1 MNIKPLSVVALCL
14 IPNAAA
20 AQLPNIKPG
29 DTCEKLR
36 ATFGK
41 EASQEG
47 PAHVW
52 KQGPLTIQVLV
63 RPGGPCVAG
72 AVNFIVEP
80 GRTVATHDGIV
91 LGKDTI
97 AAAAL
102 KLKGRI
108 DNTSY
113 VFIRGGGKA
122 YGQIVVQPVPAFPFK
137 STYSWQLNQALADRL
152 QATPTLADFTSEQV
166 NYYTLDPPDPQ
177 GMQ

>member
-1 MNIKPLSVVALCL
+1 MSMKPLSVLAMCV
-14 IPNAAA
+14 IPCAAA
-20 AQLPNIKPG
+20 AQLPNIRPG

-36 ATFGK
+36 ASYGK

-72 AVNFIVEP
+72 SVNFIVEP
-80 GRTVATHDGIV
+80 GGTVTTHDGIV
-91 LGKDTI
+91 LGRDTI

-113 VFIRGGGKA
+113 VFIRGEGKA
-122 YGQIVVQPVPAFPFK
+122 YGQIVVQPASAFPFK
-137 STYSWQLNQALADRL
+137 STYSWQLNQAAAGRL
-152 QATPTLADFTSEQV
+152 KTTPTLADFTSEQV
-166 NYYTLDPPDPQ
+166 NFYTLDPPDPQ
-177 GMQ
+177 GMR